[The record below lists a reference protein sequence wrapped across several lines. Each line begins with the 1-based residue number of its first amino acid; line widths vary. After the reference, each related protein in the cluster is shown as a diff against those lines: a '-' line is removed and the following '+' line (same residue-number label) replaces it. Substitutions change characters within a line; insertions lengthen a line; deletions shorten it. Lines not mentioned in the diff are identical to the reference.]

1 MSETVSSGVQ
11 PYMFELESENGAYRA
26 IKKKNATWR
35 LNRNNLVLLWL
46 SSYCKKNL
54 FNLR

>member
-26 IKKKNATWR
+26 RKKMLKMAE
-35 LNRNNLVLLWL
+35 
-46 SSYCKKNL
+46 KMEIEQE
-54 FNLR
+54 